1 MRPSGPAWFAALIA
15 LAACIA
21 QCAQAEMAS
30 GIVEQ
35 PLKLVPPRGK
45 ASALAASDAEE
56 MAGYFTVTSTR
67 RLFYWFFQ
75 ARTAAGQK
83 LSASNVPL
91 LVWLNGGPGCS
102 SLFGAFVEIGPYYI
116 RRVNT
121 SYLETTPNPNNW
133 AQLAHVLFIDS
144 PSSRDKGSTDQ
155 WDVATTLVNF
165 LSAFYANRAARP
177 GWATLPTAPLFLA
190 GESYAG
196 HYLPALAAVI
206 RLQRPSWP
214 LRGVAMGNPCTSAR
228 ATTESYVPF
237 AQRRGLLSA
246 ASAKSVAPKLAQDS
260 VLTSEK
266 WARQPWSARGNEYW
280 PRSWYNWKAR
290 RSAVSCS
297 NIAWHRE
304 PCVEP
309 LCGGETV
316 SNLDA
321 FARQQKA
328 AWGVPANVQ
337 DFTTCAA
344 DPYTRLIPD
353 TAHSYD
359 ALLPPLLDGGVRV
372 LLYSGDLD
380 FICNSEG
387 SVRMLDRLMWN
398 GEKQWAGAAAH
409 RWAYRG
415 RWVGT
420 VKAAG
425 ALTMVT
431 FAASGHM
438 VPMDQP
444 AEGLYVMQKW
454 MAGARLA

>member
-1 MRPSGPAWFAALIA
+1 
-15 LAACIA
+15 
-21 QCAQAEMAS
+21 MAS

-144 PSSRDKGSTDQ
+144 PVGTGFSFSQSSRDKGSTDQ

-246 ASAKSVAPKLAQDS
+246 ASAKSVAPKLAQCKQLQAACTAFARDDLCRRAADACNEVLDS

-280 PRSWYNWKAR
+280 PRSWYNWK
-290 RSAVSCS
+290 
-297 NIAWHRE
+297 E

-316 SNLDA
+316 SNLDT